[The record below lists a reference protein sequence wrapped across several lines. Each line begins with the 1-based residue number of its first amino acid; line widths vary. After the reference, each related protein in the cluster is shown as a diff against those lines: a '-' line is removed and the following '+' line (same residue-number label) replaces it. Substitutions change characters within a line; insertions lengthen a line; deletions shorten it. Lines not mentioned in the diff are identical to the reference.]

1 MLGLSSLFF
10 FKTSDRIME
19 FLNVWISYKFR
30 IILQLLSKL
39 VFRNLNQNS
48 VSKIAIKDVLLY
60 KKITKDVNLKPEINL
75 LI

>member
-10 FKTSDRIME
+10 FNTSDRIME
-19 FLNVWISYKFR
+19 FLNVCISYKFR

-60 KKITKDVNLKPEINL
+60 KKITKDVNLKPELNL

>member
-10 FKTSDRIME
+10 NTSDKIIE
-19 FLNVWISYKFR
+19 FLNVCISYKFR

-48 VSKIAIKDVLLY
+48 ISKIAIKDILLY
-60 KKITKDVNLKPEINL
+60 KKITKNVNLKPEINL

>member
-10 FKTSDRIME
+10 NTSDKIIE
-19 FLNVWISYKFR
+19 FLNVCISYKFR

-48 VSKIAIKDVLLY
+48 ISKIAIKDILLY
-60 KKITKDVNLKPEINL
+60 KKITKNVNLKLEINL

>member
-10 FKTSDRIME
+10 FNTSDRIME
-19 FLNVWISYKFR
+19 FLNVCISYKFR

>member
-10 FKTSDRIME
+10 NTSDKIIE
-19 FLNVWISYKFR
+19 FLNVCISYKFR

-48 VSKIAIKDVLLY
+48 ISKIAIKDVLLY